1 MLPVPHLRLVLTCQG
16 PEEEVAAQAVELR
29 GQYPDHQLGLPQ
41 SPFRPRGR
49 GRTSQP
55 KIWLPGLATITQIFF
70 NHTFA
75 GQLLTV
81 WLISPP
87 LFVIFSAT
95 AYSSEVPLL
104 TETDGVLKYQGKIHC
119 QGATPDVIVK
129 E

>member
-55 KIWLPGLATITQIFF
+55 KIWLPGLATKADCFKSYIRRTIINRLVNFSSALSDIF
-70 NHTFA
+70 
-75 GQLLTV
+75 G
-81 WLISPP
+81 
-87 LFVIFSAT
+87 
-95 AYSSEVPLL
+95 
-104 TETDGVLKYQGKIHC
+104 
-119 QGATPDVIVK
+119 
-129 E
+129 